1 MKHDRLLFFP
11 RAADGQTQGSGQA
24 RVDGQTQGD
33 RVDEKMEQLL
43 PLLQPRGCQHEV
55 FRFNAKAVRPKQLED
70 TRRLRRAFSPVDV
83 LQVEPIGQVEVRLHG
98 GALPRP
104 PNSIADFQV
113 NLRSVK
119 SPPAFV
125 YLEKTKHSRQRH
137 ERPGG
142 LRPHRTQA

>member
-104 PNSIADFQV
+104 PDGVAD
-113 NLRSVK
+113 
-119 SPPAFV
+119 
-125 YLEKTKHSRQRH
+125 LEIDLGAV
-137 ERPGG
+137 ERPSALVH
-142 LRPHRTQA
+142 LRRDRRR